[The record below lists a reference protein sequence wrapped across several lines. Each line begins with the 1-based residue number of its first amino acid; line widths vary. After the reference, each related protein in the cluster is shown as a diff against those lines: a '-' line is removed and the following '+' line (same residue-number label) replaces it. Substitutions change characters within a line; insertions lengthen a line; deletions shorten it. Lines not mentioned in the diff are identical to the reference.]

1 MLRGKINTELSD
13 FHKKSI
19 LADVGQIIAINLA
32 SEFKRAEIMN
42 EKELL
47 IECLG
52 YPLEDLVG
60 AAEFWVEKLKLNLS
74 ISLECK
80 SIANA
85 LVEDIIFF

>member
-1 MLRGKINTELSD
+1 MV
-13 FHKKSI
+13 
-19 LADVGQIIAINLA
+19 DVGQIIAINLE

-42 EKELL
+42 GKELL

-52 YPLEDLVG
+52 HPSEELVG

-85 LVEDIIFF
+85 LVEDILFFKYGG